1 MLAVVTTTPRRR
13 HLNRLERTLENIAQS
28 KAGTWYFGHV
38 ATPIDRVLLPLS
50 RGRLS
55 STFGQPVGLLDT
67 VGARSGEPRRT
78 PLLFL
83 RDGDRVVLI
92 ASKGGDPKHPAW
104 YWNVL
109 KNPHVSFLGPG
120 GVTGRYLAHVAQG
133 DERARLWAEAV
144 DRYAGY
150 SAYADRTGGR
160 VIPVV
165 VLERAATGAAV
176 GRRPGTSSATSA
188 PAASTPAPT
197 QTAGTKPS
205 T

>member
-1 MLAVVTTTPRRR
+1 MLAAVTTTPRRR
-13 HLNRLERTLENIAQS
+13 HLNRLERTLENIARS

-109 KNPHVSFLGPG
+109 KNPYVSFLGPG
-120 GVTGRYLAHVAQG
+120 GVTGRYVAHVAEG

-144 DRYAGY
+144 DLYAGY
-150 SAYADRTGGR
+150 STYADRTGGR

-165 VLERAATGAAV
+165 VLERAATGAAA
-176 GRRPGTSSATSA
+176 GGRPGTSSATSA

>member
-1 MLAVVTTTPRRR
+1 MATTPRRR
-13 HLNRLERTLENIAQS
+13 QLGAIERGLENLARSQ
-28 KAGTWYFGHV
+28 AGTWYFGHV

-55 STFGQPVGLLDT
+55 SSLGRPVGLLDT
-67 VGARSGEPRRT
+67 VGAKSGEPRRT

-109 KNPHVSFLGPG
+109 QNPRVGFLGPG
-120 GVTGRYLAHVAQG
+120 GVTGRYVARVAEG
-133 DERARLWAEAV
+133 EERSRLWSEAV
-144 DRYAGY
+144 DLYAGY
-150 SAYADRTGGR
+150 STYAERTGGR

-165 VLERAATGAAV
+165 VLD
-176 GRRPGTSSATSA
+176 
-188 PAASTPAPT
+188 PA
-197 QTAGTKPS
+197 
-205 T
+205 

>member
-1 MLAVVTTTPRRR
+1 MLAAMTTTPRRR
-13 HLNRLERTLENIAQS
+13 KLSRLERVLEDIARS

-67 VGARSGEPRRT
+67 VGAKSGEPRRT

-109 KNPHVSFLGPG
+109 NDPYVSFLGPG
-120 GVTGRYLAHVAQG
+120 GVSGRYVAHVAEG
-133 DERARLWAEAV
+133 AERSRLWDEAV
-144 DRYAGY
+144 DLYAGY
-150 SAYADRTGGR
+150 ATYAERSGGR

-165 VLERAATGAAV
+165 VLDRHSRSETG
-176 GRRPGTSSATSA
+176 S
-188 PAASTPAPT
+188 
-197 QTAGTKPS
+197 
-205 T
+205 